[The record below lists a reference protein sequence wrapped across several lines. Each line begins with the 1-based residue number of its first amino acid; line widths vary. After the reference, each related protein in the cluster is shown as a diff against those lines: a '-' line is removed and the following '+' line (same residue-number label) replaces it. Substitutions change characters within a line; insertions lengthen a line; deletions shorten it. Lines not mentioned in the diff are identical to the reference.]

1 MSLAW
6 CINRSRASGCPLA
19 TGMETDSDAMTLGWK
34 RVLGLVIGVL
44 SLAAVPSAAAAP
56 LLPELEQL
64 PPTELGITPYPGAGA
79 ITTTYLLSF
88 DSRIANGG
96 GSGVG
101 PLILRARRASTTD
114 PMVTNQAILQTD
126 GSEQMRFGIGELI
139 YEVSPSHHH
148 WHSKGFDRYELRR
161 ASDLKKVAPDNKA
174 GFCLPDALFTP
185 DYCGEENPYTLAVDQ
200 GMSLGFVDRYRAN
213 VEGQN
218 IDVTGVRPGLYYLS
232 HWVNSDSSICETRF
246 DNNISATLI
255 RLWPAGY
262 GKLPYYSLLTEIE
275 RFSPPELQ
283 PEPSNCPWKVDRK
296 APRLKVRAPGRQVGW
311 RGRGVAATARCSEL
325 CTLVLSAR
333 LIVGGRGSKLARLR
347 ASLPAGKLV
356 GLRDALTRK
365 QVRSVRRALRNR
377 QSAHIRLTLR
387 ARDRLGNTA
396 RAQRL
401 PIVLR

>member
-1 MSLAW
+1 
-6 CINRSRASGCPLA
+6 
-19 TGMETDSDAMTLGWK
+19 MTLGWK
-34 RVLGLVIGVL
+34 RALGVVIGVL
-44 SLAAVPSAAAAP
+44 SLGAVPSAAAEP

-64 PPTELGITPYPGAGA
+64 PPTELAITPYPGAGA
-79 ITTTYLLSF
+79 SATTYLLSF
-88 DSRIANGG
+88 DSYIANGG

-139 YEVSPSHHH
+139 YEVSSSHHH
-148 WHSKGFDRYELRR
+148 WHYKGFDRYELRR

-174 GFCLPDALFTP
+174 GFCLPDVLFTP
-185 DYCGEENPYTLAVDQ
+185 DYCGEENPYALAVDQ

-218 IDVTGVRPGLYYLS
+218 VDVTGVRPGLYYLS
-232 HWVNSDSSICETRF
+232 HWVNSDSSLCEARF
-246 DNNISATLI
+246 DNNVSAALI

-262 GKLPYYSLLTEIE
+262 GKPPYYSLLAEVE
-275 RFSPPELQ
+275 RFSPPERQ

-296 APRLKVRAPGRQVGW
+296 APRLKVRAPGRQLGW
-311 RGRGVAATARCSEL
+311 RARGVAASARCSEL
-325 CTLVLSAR
+325 CTLTLSAR
-333 LIVGGRGSKLARLR
+333 LIVGRRASKLTRLR

-356 GLRDALTRK
+356 RLRDALTRR
-365 QVRSVRRALRNR
+365 QVRSVRRALRKKK
-377 QSAHIRLTLR
+377 SAHIRLTLR
-387 ARDRLGNTA
+387 ARDRLGNAA